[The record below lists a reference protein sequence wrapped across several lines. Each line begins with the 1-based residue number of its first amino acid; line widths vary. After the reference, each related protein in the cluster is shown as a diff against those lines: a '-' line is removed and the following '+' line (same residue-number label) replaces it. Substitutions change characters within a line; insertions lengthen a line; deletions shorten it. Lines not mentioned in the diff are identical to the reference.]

1 MAKLNP
7 IDEAKFIEQEY
18 RQYLK
23 STFRFDDEKYQKQ
36 FEDELDKTILYK
48 GPYINLNL
56 PFETGNSINELIDK
70 GIASAEFRKLSGIK
84 LDQKLYLHQEESFR
98 KISAG
103 RNVVITTGTGSGKTE
118 SFLYPIL
125 NSIMREI
132 ENNENNPGV
141 RAIFLYPMNAL
152 VNDQMSRV
160 RKILKD
166 YPDIKYGFFTGDTEE
181 KGGQTLR
188 DKIEKENGEE
198 LPENELVTR
207 EEIRAQLPHLLFT
220 NYSMLEYLLI
230 RPTDYKLFET
240 NSLNSWRYV
249 VLDEAHTYNGALG
262 IEVALLLRRLTGMA
276 KNKPQFILTSATLGE
291 KGKSE
296 DDIIKFAKAL
306 TSLEYTR
313 EDIIFSTRKKLDY
326 SNIIYKIDPN
336 DYIELDKNINNGSKI
351 KVIANKYIQISED
364 NSPKG
369 IIYDVLIRD
378 KNLYK
383 MYELLKDKSKKFDDL
398 FDELKKEG
406 FSKEGEL
413 IAFIHL
419 INVARKDNLSL
430 YETKYHTFVRA
441 LAGAYVTLNPQKNL
455 RLKNY
460 YSIDDLKTFEL
471 GNCRYCNASFI
482 MGKTI
487 NSREDGLD
495 YLYQN
500 SDVDIYEN
508 YDDAID
514 IRMEYYLITDSIDNS
529 IDIDLKNCVDRI
541 VCSKCGHIYDP
552 TNLNAVKCKCGQN
565 YEVKLYKVNCED
577 MKNNIS
583 ECPCCHHNATRGIVR
598 ALNLGKDEATTILSQ
613 ILFQAID
620 DNEEVS
626 NNTSI
631 IPKSFSFFGN
641 NNKTSDNTAKEKG
654 KSVKQFITFSDSRQ
668 QASFFAS
675 FYDYSYKRFIRK
687 RLLWNELEQNNH
699 ESIDFSSLIVSL
711 TNNINQYK
719 LFKDDNKEP
728 VKQAWVTALM
738 ELLNVDGNYG
748 AEGLGLF
755 YFKLKIN
762 EVIDVF
768 TNDQL
773 HAWKERY
780 NLNKEELG
788 DLICVLFDC
797 VRRTSCIN
805 YEKSE
810 LTKEEKDNELE
821 YRRFNNYIKFQKGPK
836 SCEKNIYSFVPT
848 SNNGN
853 NNQLDYIMR
862 VLKEDRNKSVELLRI
877 IFEYFGV
884 KAGLLQKDN
893 TVNDEVYQIKA
904 YKYELCSYKNGK
916 YYICNKCGKLTP
928 YNVKGVCPTLKC
940 EGVLTE
946 CNPEENEILKN
957 NYYRNQYKNKKIEP
971 MIIKE
976 HTAQI
981 DRKTAKLYQN
991 EFKNKKINILSCSTT
1006 FEMGVDIGDLE
1017 TVFMR
1022 NVPPTPANYVQR
1034 AGRAGRR
1041 DDSSSFVLTFCS
1053 ASSHDYTYY
1062 DDPNKMISGT
1072 INPPKFTVTNE
1083 KIILRHL
1090 MAASMGFFFRKY
1102 PDAYKNVETLVCN
1115 GGIEQFYNYI
1125 ESKPEELNQYIN
1137 SKVLDKE
1144 IYGKYCNFNWYK
1156 LIRNSE
1162 NYAID
1167 NFKNEVLEDIAQ
1179 YERAINQAIL
1189 DEDYRNAEY
1198 YKGQIKR
1205 IKGGYIIQELS
1216 RYNII
1221 PKYGFP
1227 VDSVNLKIYRDGRA
1241 TQIENL
1247 NRDLSV
1253 AISEYAPE
1261 SEIIA
1266 NKEKFTS
1273 RYITIPRGKE
1283 LTKYFYYQCEN
1294 CERYN
1299 VSEFSNKLVN
1309 CEYCGMANPAKVDTY
1324 FIEPIYG
1331 FKNGKNESSRNK
1343 KPKKSYSG
1351 EKIYL
1356 GDSNGEN
1363 KVDISDV
1370 LSIET
1375 TSDDKLLVMNLKD
1388 FYMCKTCGY
1397 AEVTRGGAKSKVK
1410 EHLNYLCKECENKEL
1425 VKLNIGH
1432 EFKTDVAK
1440 IKLKID
1446 YDYPYMMS
1454 FLFALLEGISTA
1466 FNIERKDI
1474 DGVLSKNS
1482 DLGYDI
1488 VLFDNVPGG
1497 AGHTKRLANKEEFVH
1512 ALEMAYQKVNQNC
1525 CDENTSCYN
1534 CLRNF
1539 NNQKYHKLLRRK
1551 DAKEIIKEILKS
1563 IK

>member
-1 MAKLNP
+1 MARLNP
-7 IDEAKFIEQEY
+7 IDEANFIEEEY
-18 RQYLK
+18 RRYLK
-23 STFRFDDEKYQKQ
+23 STFRFDDDTYQKQ
-36 FEDELDKTILYK
+36 FENELDKTILYK
-48 GPYINLNL
+48 GPFINLNL
-56 PFETGNSINELIDK
+56 PFETGNSINELIEK
-70 GIASAEFRKLSGIK
+70 GDMSSEFRNLSGIK
-84 LDQKLYLHQEESFR
+84 LDQKLYLHQEESLR
-98 KISAG
+98 KISSG

-125 NSIMREI
+125 NTILRQI
-132 ENNENNPGV
+132 ENNENKPGV

-152 VNDQMSRV
+152 VNDQISRV
-160 RKILKD
+160 RRILKD
-166 YPDIKYGFFTGDTEE
+166 YPKIKYGFFTGDTVE
-181 KGGQTLR
+181 KGGPSLR
-188 DKIEKENGEE
+188 EKIEKENDEK

-207 EEIRAQLPHLLFT
+207 EEIRDQLPHLLFT

-240 NSLNSWRYV
+240 DSLDNWKYV

-276 KNKPQFILTSATLGE
+276 KNNPQFILTSATLGE

-296 DDIIKFAKAL
+296 EDIIKFAKAL
-306 TSLEYTR
+306 TSSEYTKD
-313 EDIIFSTRKKLDY
+313 DIIFSTRKKLRYDCIKYKVNPMDY
-326 SNIIYKIDPN
+326 V
-336 DYIELDKNINNGSKI
+336 ELDNNLNNEDRI
-351 KVIANKYIQISED
+351 KAIANKYIKIENNQKSSE
-364 NSPKG
+364 
-369 IIYDVLIRD
+369 IIYDLLIGDR
-378 KNLYK
+378 NLYRV
-383 MYELLKDKSKKFDDL
+383 YDLLKNKSKVFNDL
-398 FDELKKEG
+398 FDELSMDG
-406 FSKEGEL
+406 FSRKEEL
-413 IAFIHL
+413 ISFIHL
-419 INVARKDNLSL
+419 VNIARKNNLSF

-441 LAGAYVTLNPQKNL
+441 LAGAYVTLNPKKNL

-471 GNCRYCNASFI
+471 GNCRYCNASYI

-487 NSREDGLD
+487 NSREDGLE

-500 SDVDIYEN
+500 NDVDIYEN

-514 IRMEYYLITDSIDNS
+514 ARMEYYLVKDSIDNT
-529 IDIDLKNCVDRI
+529 IDVDLKNCVDKI

-552 TNLNAVKCKCGQN
+552 TNLNAVKCNCGQN
-565 YEVKLYKVNCED
+565 YEVELYKINCED
-577 MKNNIS
+577 MKNNIT

-620 DNEEVS
+620 NNEEAFKS
-626 NNTSI
+626 KKI
-631 IPKSFSFFGN
+631 IPESFSFFGDN
-641 NNKTSDNTAKEKG
+641 SKLSEEIKNNKDER
-654 KSVKQFITFSDSRQ
+654 VKQFITFSDSRQ

-687 RLLWNELEQNNH
+687 RLLWNELEENNYKP
-699 ESIDFSSLIVSL
+699 IDFSSLIVNL
-711 TNNINQYK
+711 TNNIKKYK
-719 LFKDDNKEP
+719 LFEDDNKEP
-728 VKQAWVTALM
+728 TKQAWITALM

-755 YFKLKIN
+755 YFKLKVN
-762 EVIDVF
+762 EILDLF
-768 TNDQL
+768 SEDQL
-773 HAWKERY
+773 SAWKEKY
-780 NLNKEELG
+780 NLDKNELG
-788 DLICVLFDC
+788 DLICILFDC
-797 VRRTSCIN
+797 ARRTSCIN

-810 LTKEEKDNELE
+810 LTVEEKDDELE
-821 YRRFNNYIKFQKGPK
+821 YRRFNNYIKFQKGAK
-836 SCEKNIYSFVPT
+836 SREKNVYSFVPA
-848 SNNGN
+848 SEKSN

-862 VLKEDRNKSVELLRI
+862 LLHEDRNTSIELLKT
-877 IFEYFGV
+877 IFDWFGV
-884 KAGLLQKDN
+884 KTDLLQRDI
-893 TVNDEVYQIKA
+893 TVNDELYQIKA
-904 YKYELCSYKNGK
+904 YKYDLCSYKDGK

-928 YNVKGVCPTLKC
+928 YNVKGVCPTMKC
-940 EGVLTE
+940 EGFLVE
-946 CNPEENEILKN
+946 CNPDENDILKN
-957 NYYRNQYKNKKIEP
+957 NYYRDQYKNKKIEP

-981 DRKTAKLYQN
+981 DRKTAKRYQN

-1090 MAASMGFFFRKY
+1090 MAASMGFFFRRY
-1102 PDAYKNVETLVCN
+1102 PEIYKNVEMLVCN
-1115 GGIEQFYNYI
+1115 GGIEQFYKYI
-1125 ESKPEELNQYIN
+1125 ESKPEELNDYIN
-1137 SKVLDKE
+1137 NKVLDKD
-1144 IYGKYCNFNWYK
+1144 IYEKYCNYKWYTI
-1156 LIRNSE
+1156 IRDSD

-1167 NFKNEVLEDIAQ
+1167 NFKNEILEDIAQ
-1179 YERAINQAIL
+1179 YERAINQAIS
-1189 DEDYRNAEY
+1189 DEEYSNAEY

-1205 IKGGYIIQELS
+1205 IKEGYIIQELS
-1216 RYNII
+1216 KYNII

-1227 VDSVNLKIYRDGRA
+1227 VDSVELKIYRDGKA

-1273 RYITIPRGKE
+1273 RYITVPRGKE
-1283 LTKYFYYQCEN
+1283 LTKYYYYKCQN

-1299 VSEFSNKLVN
+1299 VSEFSNKLTK
-1309 CEYCGMANPAKVDTY
+1309 CEYCGELNPVKVESY

-1363 KVDISDV
+1363 TIDISDI

-1375 TSDDKLLVMNLKD
+1375 TTDDKLLVMNLKD
-1388 FYMCKTCGY
+1388 FLMCKTCGY
-1397 AEVTRGGAKSKVK
+1397 AEVTSSGARSLVK
-1410 EHLNYLCKECENKEL
+1410 DHLNYLCKECEDKEL
-1425 VKLNIGH
+1425 VKVNIGH

-1440 IKLKID
+1440 IKVKLD

-1454 FLFALLEGISTA
+1454 FLYALLEGISIA
-1466 FNIERKDI
+1466 FNIERRDI
-1474 DGVLSKNS
+1474 DGVLTKNS
-1482 DLGYDI
+1482 SLGYDI
-1488 VLFDNVPGG
+1488 ILFDNVPGG
-1497 AGHTKRLANKEEFVH
+1497 AGHTKRLADRDEFVR

-1534 CLRNF
+1534 CLRNY

-1551 DAKEIIKEILKS
+1551 DAKEIISTILKS
-1563 IK
+1563 II